1 MGCDPISTWLWGS
14 ATTTPHGAGGRIG
27 AARPGLVSVGKGRI
41 VVGGDVAVGPVLA
54 QAGRINMMFDLARG
68 ECSPGRRRLDA
79 AGLSA
84 AVVAGEVE
92 RTRVQLAGL
101 SGSGVEQVEWRV
113 AASLFHQGLAA
124 RVLSPVMAAALC
136 QGVGL
141 WAHRLHWDPDRAG
154 GSIALATDQDRAARL
169 AGGPQGAADW
179 VGRGVLDPQEGVLG
193 RVESALSG
201 AGRISARL
209 LRGNAASALVGA
221 AQSLGGQLPGRG
233 WAGREL
239 VGELL
244 ARPGLEL
251 SGSCTPPGQGR
262 ERFVRTTCCLYYRL
276 GGGGLC
282 GDCALG

>member
-14 ATTTPHGAGGRIG
+14 ATTTSDG
-27 AARPGLVSVGKGRI
+27 AARPGLVSVGKGRR

-54 QAGRINMMFDLARG
+54 RVGRINMMFELARG

-79 AGLSA
+79 AGLSV

-113 AASLFHQGLAA
+113 AASLFHQGLAS

-141 WAHRLHWDPDRAG
+141 WAHRLHWDPDRVG
-154 GSIALATDQDRAARL
+154 GSIALATDQDRASRL
-169 AGGPQGAADW
+169 AGGLDRAADW

-193 RVESALSG
+193 RVEAALAE
-201 AGRISARL
+201 AGRVSARL

-221 AQSLGGQLPGRG
+221 AQSLGGQLPGWGR
-233 WAGREL
+233 AGREL

-251 SGSCTPPGQGR
+251 SGSCTGPQGQG
-262 ERFVRTTCCLYYRL
+262 RFVRTTCCLYYRL